1 MKKLENRVAV
11 ITGGSR
17 GIGKGV
23 AVEFAKQGANIAIS
37 YLSNE
42 KAAADTVAE
51 CEKYGVR
58 AIAVKANAG
67 DAEDVKNM
75 AAIVKEEFGYVNI
88 LVNNAGTIGLEV
100 SVEDMEVEEWDRVV
114 NTDLRGV
121 FLSSKYFIPLIK
133 ARTDGTVGKII
144 NISSELSKKGR
155 ACYGHYAASK
165 GGINSLTMCMALE
178 LAPEINVNIIAPG
191 PVETDMILA
200 DMEPEWVEK
209 EKDIPL
215 KRLGKVEEIAA
226 AALLVASDD
235 GDFFCGQFISPNG
248 GAVFF

>member
-1 MKKLENRVAV
+1 MRKLEKRVAV

-17 GIGKGV
+17 GIGKGI
-23 AVEFAKQGANIAIS
+23 ALEFAKQGANIAIS

-42 KAAADTVAE
+42 EAARATVAE
-51 CEKYGVR
+51 CEEYGVK
-58 AIAVKANAG
+58 AIAVQANAG
-67 DAEDVKNM
+67 DADDVKRM
-75 AAIVKEEFGYVNI
+75 ADAVEKEFGTVNI
-88 LVNNAGTIGLEV
+88 LVNNAGTIGIEV
-100 SVEDMEVEEWDRVV
+100 SIEDMEVEEWDRVI

-133 ARTDGTVGKII
+133 KRTDGTVGKII

-155 ACYGHYAASK
+155 ECYGHYAASK

-178 LAPEINVNIIAPG
+178 LAPEINVNIVAPG
-191 PVETDMILA
+191 PIETDMILA

-215 KRLGKVEEIAA
+215 KRLGETVK
-226 AALLVASDD
+226 
-235 GDFFCGQFISPNG
+235 
-248 GAVFF
+248 